1 MTKTAKTTTAV
12 VTPEPATPTVL
23 TFGKLPRTI
32 PLSGMAHQV
41 FGQLVVL
48 ARQGYVVDT
57 TTMVQVFPA
66 TGLAFVQV
74 TLGTPDESIIQAAT
88 EATELA
94 LAVEER
100 EFTKAVEEAAAR
112 LIDERAAAA
121 KKAVVDAEIEAAEV
135 ALAALKRAAK

>member
-12 VTPEPATPTVL
+12 VAPEAATPTVL
-23 TFGKLPRTI
+23 TLGQLPRTI

-48 ARQGYVVDT
+48 ARQGYIVDPAS
-57 TTMVQVFPA
+57 MVQVFPS

-74 TLGTPDESIIQAAT
+74 TLGTPEEGAIQAAT

-121 KKAVVDAEIEAAEV
+121 KKAVVDAEIEAAEA